1 MSRFIKPVIRY
12 KDMLE
17 LPIFYTVMKRNEQNV
32 LVTVDLTGFSATF
45 TMVRDGTTTKKIDGA
60 ACVIDPDQVANTGR
74 LQYNW
79 SAGDLDTLGNYKGYV
94 TLTNPSSRPETLPED
109 PIPIQ
114 IKGLD

>member
-1 MSRFIKPVIRY
+1 MSRFIKPVVRY

-17 LPIFYTVMKRNEQNV
+17 QPLFFTVMEFDSTNQLIE
-32 LVTVDLTGFSATF
+32 VDLTGATATF
-45 TMVRDGTTTKKIDGA
+45 TMVRDGGTTKKIDA
-60 ACVIDPDQVANTGR
+60 EACVIAPDQVADKGE

-79 SAGDLDTLGNYKGYV
+79 SAGDLDTVGNYKGYI
-94 TLTNPSSRPETLPED
+94 TITSSGRPYTLPEE